1 MGNPAINFMI
11 AGLFQKKGSKEGKG
25 MKTGKKTL
33 SMILALALL
42 IQMLPVPAKAEEG
55 SAGNAAMPENT
66 SANYALPTE

>member
-42 IQMLPVPAKAEEG
+42 I
-55 SAGNAAMPENT
+55 
-66 SANYALPTE
+66 